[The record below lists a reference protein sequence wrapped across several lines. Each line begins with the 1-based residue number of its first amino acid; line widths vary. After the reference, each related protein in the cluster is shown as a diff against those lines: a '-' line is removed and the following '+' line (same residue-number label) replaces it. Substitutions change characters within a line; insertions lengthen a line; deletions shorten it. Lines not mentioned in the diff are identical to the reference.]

1 MSTAEFLAKDAFN
14 QIASELGDAISLARK
29 NISATNYT
37 LVAGDALRLIVKST
51 GGTITIP
58 AGVIAQGVQLAIM
71 KTTSAAV
78 TIEVGTGVV
87 LKSVESANAI
97 VAQYQPVTLYHA
109 GEDGGNEDWWLFGVG
124 SGGFQAQIDQLS
136 QQISLRALLNGDAS
150 RRFKASAAID
160 NDEVTTLNQVLNLIP
175 EAEGGVENTDQWQ
188 VSTDISA
195 QDSIITTNLIRNS
208 AVSFGRV
215 GSGMSETS
223 GVFTFPRTGYWSVAM
238 DIRFVLSS
246 GSDRD
251 VAVLMDYTANNG
263 AGWDTVARATGFIT
277 SGGSGDHSITI
288 STQAHVIIT
297 NTAQQKVRFR
307 TDAQNAS
314 TQVRGGPGTRHSMF
328 TFIRF
333 AGL

>member
-1 MSTAEFLAKDAFN
+1 MSTAEFLAKTAFD
-14 QIASELGDAISLARK
+14 QIANDLTDAISLTRK
-29 NISATNYT
+29 NISTTNYT

-78 TIEVGTGVV
+78 TIEVAAGAV
-87 LKSVESANAI
+87 LKSVESANSI
-97 VAQYQPVTLYHA
+97 VAQYQPVTLFHA
-109 GEDGGNEDWWLFGVG
+109 GADGGNEDWWLFGVG

-136 QQISLRALLNGDAS
+136 QDIALRALLNGDAS

-160 NDEVTTLNQVLNLIP
+160 GNDVTTLSQVQNLIP
-175 EAEGGVENTDQWQ
+175 EAGGGVENTDQWM
-188 VSTDISA
+188 VSTNLTA
-195 QDSIITTNLIRNS
+195 QDSTITTNLIRNS
-208 AVSFGRV
+208 AGGFGRV
-215 GSGMSETS
+215 GTGMSQSS

-238 DIRFVLSS
+238 DIRFILES
-246 GSDRD
+246 GSDREI
-251 VAVLMDYTANNG
+251 AVLMDYTEDNG
-263 AGWDTVARATGFIT
+263 TAWTTTARATGFIAS
-277 SGGSGDHSITI
+277 SGAGTHSITL
-288 STQAHVIIT
+288 STQAHVLIT

-307 TDAQNAS
+307 TNAVNAA
-314 TQVRGGPGTRHSMF
+314 TEVRGGPGTRHSIF